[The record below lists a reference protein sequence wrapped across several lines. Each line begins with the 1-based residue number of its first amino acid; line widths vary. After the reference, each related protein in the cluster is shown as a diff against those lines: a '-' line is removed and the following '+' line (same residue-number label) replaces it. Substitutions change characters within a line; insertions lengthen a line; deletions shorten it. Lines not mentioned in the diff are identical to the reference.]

1 MRGVVLA
8 PGGRL
13 PILGRL
19 RAAVA
24 TRAGQLRVGGSVTT
38 LSGTVL
44 GAGLAFLSIIVAA
57 RTLSLSDFAAFGV
70 GLAVHSLTVQLADTG
85 LGVVT
90 VTETARGWEGDRSD
104 TGAKLRTLGR
114 RRFVVSVGIAA
125 ALFVA
130 ALALPQ
136 LGAYRNVVLI
146 GCAGAVLAGAQLFLV
161 AVLQSA
167 GRYRAAGVSQALT
180 GGARLALAVAC
191 AMAGLELVPMMLAYA
206 VLAPAAGAIYALMT
220 LAGRQQPRAGS
231 RGRAPVDRRM
241 ARAMVV
247 VFVAAALTNNV
258 DVLILVLFA
267 DEADVA
273 AYVGAWR
280 IAAGV
285 LLISTAFSAGLL
297 PSVMLADDT
306 AAELRRLLR
315 LGAGVSAGF
324 LVATPLIAVVGLA
337 LVGEVG
343 AGATTALVLLLV
355 GFSLQAFVQTLVPF
369 YLRIGRP
376 WIVAAVALAQLSVMV
391 AVTAVALPLGA
402 EAPALG
408 QAAAALVGVLS
419 MLAPLIARPTRF
431 RPADRTGRPPAPGTR
446 RRSAR

>member
-1 MRGVVLA
+1 M
-8 PGGRL
+8 
-13 PILGRL
+13 
-19 RAAVA
+19 
-24 TRAGQLRVGGSVTT
+24 TT
-38 LSGTVL
+38 LSGTVV

-90 VTETARGWEGDRSD
+90 VTETVGGWDRARSD

-125 ALFVA
+125 ALFVVA
-130 ALALPQ
+130 IALPE
-136 LGAYRNVVLI
+136 LGSYRNVVLI
-146 GCAGAVLAGAQLFLV
+146 GGGGAVLAGAQLFLV

-167 GRYRAAGVSQALT
+167 GRYRAAGASQALT

-191 AMAGLELVPMMLAYA
+191 AMAGLELVPVMLAYA
-206 VLAPAAGAIYALMT
+206 VVAPAAGAIYALVA
-220 LAGRQQPRAGS
+220 LAGRREQRAGS

-267 DEADVA
+267 DAGDVA
-273 AYVGAWR
+273 AYVSAWR

-297 PSVMLADDT
+297 PSVMLGDDVV
-306 AAELRRLLR
+306 AELRRLVR
-315 LGAGVSAGF
+315 LGAGVAAGF
-324 LVATPLIAVVGLA
+324 LAATPLIAVAGLA
-337 LVGEVG
+337 LVGAAG
-343 AGATTALVLLLV
+343 AGATTALVVLLV
-355 GFSLQAFVQTLVPF
+355 AFSLQAFVQILVPF

-376 WIVAAVALAQLSVMV
+376 WVVAAVALAQLGVMV
-391 AVTAVALPLGA
+391 AVTAAALPLGA

-408 QAAAALVGVLS
+408 QAAAALVGVII
-419 MLAPLIARPTRF
+419 MLAPVIARPTRF
-431 RPADRTGRPPAPGTR
+431 RPADRTGRSPAPGTR